1 MTTLDGLQN
10 TIGWWSASLDSGAR
24 GTLVATDLSSNT
36 NNGTLTNMD
45 GATDWPADTGN
56 GGTHAWDFDG
66 VNDHIAISASMVPT
80 GSAAKSVSLWFKTS
94 TTVSTRQ
101 WLFYSGTETTRG
113 RFSIELE
120 SSKITFNTEGDAFY
134 HDATIS
140 SDTWYHV
147 VLIYQAGTT
156 TAVMYVNGVRQSF
169 TIPAVLA
176 TGTTTTTRIGSFNG
190 SLFMLQGR
198 MDDVRVISRAIN
210 ENEVYYLYQQRS
222 RLNQPGYSTNSLRNG
237 LIYCVAGL
245 QDHTAASYG
254 LSQSQS
260 ANFLNMLIGLSAATI
275 IVWARQV
282 AASDAYLILS
292 GPTNLCTIF
301 NRGGTTALWFYFN
314 GQTYT
319 TGTGNNI
326 ASTPT
331 MCWMRKGSGNVD
343 AGRNTTRL
351 FGPTA
356 NASAFTAPNSSVN
369 ISQSG
374 APVQS
379 LALWS
384 RELSDA
390 ELALVHAAGPEIALP
405 EATAGIS
412 IGRIISGGV

>member
-10 TIGWWSASLDSGAR
+10 TVGWWSATLDSGAR

-36 NNGTLTNMD
+36 NNGALTNMD

-80 GSAAKSVSLWFKTS
+80 AANAKTVSLWFKTS

-101 WLFYSGTETTRG
+101 WIFYAGDENFRG
-113 RFSIELE
+113 RFAIELE
-120 SSKITFNTEGDAFY
+120 SSKVAFNTGTESFY
-134 HDATIS
+134 HDATILS
-140 SDTWYHV
+140 NTWYNV
-147 VLIYQAGTT
+147 VLDYPANSSTV
-156 TAVMYVNGVRQSF
+156 VMYVNGVRQSF
-169 TIPAVLA
+169 TLPSPLA

-190 SLFMLQGR
+190 STIMFQGR
-198 MDDVRVISRAIN
+198 IDDVRVISRAISDS
-210 ENEVYYLYQQRS
+210 EVLYLFNSRG

-237 LIYCVAGL
+237 LIYCVTGL

-254 LSQSQS
+254 MTQSQS
-260 ANFLNMLIGLSAATI
+260 ANFLNAITGMSAGTL
-275 IVWARQV
+275 VMWARQ
-282 AASDAYLILS
+282 ASATDAYLILS
-292 GPTNLCTIF
+292 SPTNLCSIL

-319 TGTGNNI
+319 TGTGNNV

-331 MCWMRKGSGNVD
+331 MVWMRKGSGNVD
-343 AGRNTTRL
+343 CGRNTTRL
-351 FGPTA
+351 FGPTSNSA
-356 NASAFTAPNSSVN
+356 AFIASTSSVN

-374 APVQS
+374 APVAS
-379 LALWS
+379 MALWN
-384 RELSDA
+384 RALSDT
-390 ELALVHAAGPEIALP
+390 ELASVHTAGPEIALP